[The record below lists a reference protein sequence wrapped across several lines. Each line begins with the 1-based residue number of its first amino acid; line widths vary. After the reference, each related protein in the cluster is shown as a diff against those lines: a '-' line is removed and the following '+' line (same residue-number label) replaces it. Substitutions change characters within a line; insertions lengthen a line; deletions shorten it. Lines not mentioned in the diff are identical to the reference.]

1 MSCKKKANQA
11 QQLLSGVRKLNRKQE
26 PLLVCCFVDCS
37 HVLIFSVIGRNA
49 INIPEIFQAFMVSP
63 VALQKLKSFILL
75 FIACVASIS
84 ELFWR
89 KTARKMALVSLL
101 VQPKTENLIP
111 RSFFATK
118 QHGNTCYTG

>member
-1 MSCKKKANQA
+1 MQEKSQSGAAAPVRCEKTKPQA
-11 QQLLSGVRKLNRKQE
+11 RTFISLL
-26 PLLVCCFVDCS
+26 FVL

-49 INIPEIFQAFMVSP
+49 INIPEIFQVFMVSP
-63 VALQKLKSFILL
+63 VARQKLKSFILL

-84 ELFWR
+84 VLFWR

-101 VQPKTENLIP
+101 AQPKTENLIP